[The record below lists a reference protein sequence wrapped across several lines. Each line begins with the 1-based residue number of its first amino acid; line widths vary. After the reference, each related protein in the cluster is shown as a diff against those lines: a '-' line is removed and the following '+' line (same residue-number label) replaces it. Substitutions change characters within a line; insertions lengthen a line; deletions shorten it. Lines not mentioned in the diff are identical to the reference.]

1 VTLWLH
7 FRLKK
12 ASGLCCIIVGGG
24 RPWCEKVS
32 CACFCLIKA
41 ETEAQ
46 VFAVSGVF
54 GRRVVRDFI
63 SVVEG
68 CDVSVR
74 ASIERR
80 RDCEGLKTDSKSF
93 FWGRS
98 FGAEV
103 FAVCVCVCVFFPL

>member
-1 VTLWLH
+1 
-7 FRLKK
+7 
-12 ASGLCCIIVGGG
+12 
-24 RPWCEKVS
+24 
-32 CACFCLIKA
+32 
-41 ETEAQ
+41 
-46 VFAVSGVF
+46 
-54 GRRVVRDFI
+54 
-63 SVVEG
+63 VEG

-103 FAVCVCVCVFFPL
+103 FAVCVCVCVCVCFFPVNGCRSVPSERIAEQIFF